1 MHGYFERSILVDL
14 MQEADRFLLELNCN
28 KVYKTTNSFDFM
40 DNILLKGKTSGRLQ
54 EDLRKTSGRLQD
66 GFRKT
71 SGWLQDDFRMTSG

>member
-1 MHGYFERSILVDL
+1 MHGNFERSILVDL

-54 EDLRKTSGRLQD
+54 D

>member
-1 MHGYFERSILVDL
+1 

-40 DNILLKGKTSGRLQ
+40 DNILLKGKASGRLQ